1 MLELRRANSFELLL
15 FVMKP
20 LNRDEDFFDT
30 LDEPV
35 PDTID
40 EADDD
45 DVELFECLRTRE
57 VPSISAA
64 TLLVFLMSGMVGMAK
79 KLLDDFVSFL
89 AEPLLLESDF
99 GHVIFS
105 IRLLKIIILKRKW
118 FLGKFRT
125 TT

>member
-79 KLLDDFVSFL
+79 KLHIHKCIVAHDQRSN
-89 AEPLLLESDF
+89 AHQP
-99 GHVIFS
+99 
-105 IRLLKIIILKRKW
+105 
-118 FLGKFRT
+118 
-125 TT
+125 